1 MPISEIRVASCASRV
16 DSKFDVVYK
25 AVVYYHP
32 APARLNF
39 CDTTPVIV
47 ERCVLYIFRCVLY
60 TLIFKMVYFVTLHL
74 FVVERCVLY
83 ILGGYSKFKRCVF
96 IYAYILNGLFLL
108 GRVLK
113 I

>member
-1 MPISEIRVASCASRV
+1 MWFTKPLSIISRPRPASIFVTLHLLLLNDAFYTF
-16 DSKFDVVYK
+16 FD
-25 AVVYYHP
+25 A
-32 APARLNF
+32 F
-39 CDTTPVIV
+39 
-47 ERCVLYIFRCVLY
+47 LY

-83 ILGGYSKFKRCVF
+83 ILGGYSKSKRCVF

>member
-47 ERCVLYIFRCVLY
+47 ERCVLYIFSMRFYIRLY
-60 TLIFKMVYFVTLHL
+60 LKWS
-74 FVVERCVLY
+74 
-83 ILGGYSKFKRCVF
+83 IL
-96 IYAYILNGLFLL
+96 
-108 GRVLK
+108 
-113 I
+113 